1 MNPKDTQM
9 FEITEYL
16 VIFDQEPV
24 FRNLDLNQVFDMK
37 LSEIKSN
44 TKIEAI

>member
-16 VIFDQEPV
+16 ITFDQEPV
-24 FRNLDLNQVFDMK
+24 FRNLDLN
-37 LSEIKSN
+37 
-44 TKIEAI
+44 